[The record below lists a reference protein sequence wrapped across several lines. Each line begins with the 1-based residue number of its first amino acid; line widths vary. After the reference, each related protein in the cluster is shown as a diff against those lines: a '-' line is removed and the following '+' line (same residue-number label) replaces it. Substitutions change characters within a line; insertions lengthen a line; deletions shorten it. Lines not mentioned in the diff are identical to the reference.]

1 MKRILIM
8 AVAAL
13 LIAAPA
19 ALAQNTEKAKTEK
32 TSKTD
37 ENICSVT
44 FETDMSCESC
54 VKKVNENIAFEKGVK
69 DLRVSLEEEKIT
81 VKYDKRKTSEEALAE
96 SIRKLGYKAEKVK

>member
-1 MKRILIM
+1 MKRLLILT
-8 AVAAL
+8 VAAL
-13 LIAAPA
+13 FLAAPSA
-19 ALAQNTEKAKTEK
+19 MAQNTGKAKIEK
-32 TSKTD
+32 TSKAD
-37 ENICSVT
+37 ENICTVT

-81 VKYDKRKTSEEALAE
+81 VKFDKRKTSEEALAE